1 MTLRG
6 GPIRRIGDGSIIQ
19 RIQALFEGHPDLLNK
34 FKVFLP
40 QDSGIDLSRGQVVS
54 IQPPQQ
60 GMAYDNSIVYAVLRG
75 TDFLAISR
83 RSSVSRRIT
92 CP

>member
-40 QDSGIDLSRGQVVS
+40 QDSGIDLNGGQVLTV
-54 IQPPQQ
+54 QPPQQ
-60 GMAYDNSIVYAVLRG
+60 GMAYDNSMVYAVSCEAH
-75 TDFLAISR
+75 FLAISR